1 MVYEMMRD
9 VEAMLH
15 DRNFP
20 VECQYE
26 PSTIVPGLSPDRTII
41 TFARD
46 GVDSFASLQGRDG
59 KILVRAV
66 SVTARVFAASSVVSA
81 DRQDHERECEAIVDA
96 LLVAIHDWCAAPNA
110 DGKSA
115 GPPKIGAM
123 RYLKAADLG
132 LPADAPTGGVAYQIE
147 FAVNRGVRRV
157 NYAGQNAQTIDF
169 AGATN
174 EVDVRTADPEN
185 PRIVP

>member
-66 SVTARVFAASSVVSA
+66 SVTARVFAASSAVSA
-81 DRQDHERECEAIVDA
+81 DRQDHERECDAIVDA
-96 LLVAIHDWCAAPNA
+96 LLVAIHDWCEE
-110 DGKSA
+110 GKA

-174 EVDVRTADPEN
+174 GVDVRTADPEN